1 MKPIFIYNTLSR
13 QKEVL
18 NPLKPN
24 HISFYSCGPTVYN
37 QVHIGNLR
45 AYIFVDTL
53 KRVLIYNGFDVNHIM
68 NITDVDDKT
77 IRDSKAAGQTLREF
91 TEKYTE
97 LFFQDLKKLDIEPA
111 TTYPKATEYI
121 PQMIEMIKLLIEK
134 GFAYESEGSVYYDIS
149 KFDDYGKLAKLDLT
163 QLKTGTRVDVDE
175 YTRDSV
181 NDFVLWKAA
190 KEGEPNWESP
200 LGTGRPGWHIECS
213 AMSLDLLGQA
223 FTESSLRP
231 AQGISF
237 HGERSRTIDIHAAGV
252 DLIFPHNEDEI
263 AQSEAA
269 TGEKFVNYWV
279 HNEHLLVD
287 GTKMSKSLNNFYTLA
302 DIEAKGFN
310 PLAFRYLL
318 LTAGYRDKINFT
330 WDSLQAAQNALEN
343 LYNAVAD
350 MDDPEIG
357 CAGYEEDFLRFIND
371 DLDTPSALALMWKL
385 IKSDQ
390 EPSHAKL
397 QTILKFDEI
406 FGLNIKGERDQGRNL
421 PSRAQKLL
429 EARDKARMEKDF
441 AKSDALRDQLKELGI
456 EVKDTPEGQKWSRL
470 RHSDPP

>member
-77 IRDSKAAGQTLREF
+77 IRDSKAAGQTLSEF

-200 LGTGRPGWHIECS
+200 WGTGRPGWHIECS
-213 AMSLDLLGQA
+213 AMSTSLLGP
-223 FTESSLRP
+223 TL
-231 AQGISF
+231 
-237 HGERSRTIDIHAAGV
+237 DIHAAGV
-252 DLIFPHNEDEI
+252 DLVFPHNEDEI

-269 TGEKFVNYWV
+269 TDKKFVNYWV

-318 LTAGYRDKINFT
+318 LTAGYCDKINFT
-330 WDSLQAAQNALEN
+330 WASLQAAQNALEN

-350 MDDPEIG
+350 LDDPKVG
-357 CAGYEEDFLRFIND
+357 CAGYEDDFLRFIND

-397 QTILKFDEI
+397 QTILKFDEVL
-406 FGLNIKGERDQGRNL
+406 GLNLEKERNNRREL
-421 PSRAQKLL
+421 PSEAQKLL

-441 AKSDALRDQLKELGI
+441 AQSDALRDQLKELGI
-456 EVKDTPEGQKWSRL
+456 EVKDTPEGQKWTRK
-470 RHSDPP
+470 R